1 MMPVHHRARSTPA
14 VKHLARTISACIAAA
29 VLIGVPALSRT
40 AQAGDVPTFAVDASW
55 PKPLPNNWI
64 IGQVGGITVD
74 SKDHVW
80 VIHRP
85 RSLTDDEKGAA
96 LTPPRSKCC
105 VSAPPVLEFDADG
118 NLLRSWGGPGE
129 GYEWV
134 GREHG
139 IEVDDKGIVW
149 LAGNAD
155 NDNAL
160 MKFTSDGKFVM
171 QIGKIA
177 PTKGSNDTTQLGKP
191 AEITFDKEANEL
203 YVADGYGNRR
213 VIVFDADDR
222 RLQAALGRLRQAAE
236 RRQAGGRTIPR
247 RRSSQQFGNPVHC
260 VKVANDGLVYVCDRI
275 NNRIQ
280 VFKKDGTF
288 VTEWFYEKNT
298 LGNGAVWDVAIWPDP
313 NQTYLLSA
321 DGENNEIRVLNR
333 ADGTVVGQLR
343 PQRPQCRP
351 VPLDARHG
359 RGFQGQRLYRRGRH
373 RKARPEVQADLGRAT
388 IGGLP
393 GMPSLYNVADEDA
406 ARRNIWSSDFDMS
419 WDWRAQRQNR

>member
-1 MMPVHHRARSTPA
+1 MPVHHRARSTPA
-14 VKHLARTISACIAAA
+14 VKHLARTISACVVAAA
-29 VLIGVPALSRT
+29 VLTGAPLASRT
-40 AQAGDVPTFAVDASW
+40 AQAGDIPTFAVDASW

-105 VSAPPVLEFDADG
+105 VSAPPVLEFDAAG

-139 IEVDDKGIVW
+139 IETDDKGNVW
-149 LAGNAD
+149 LTGNAD
-155 NDNAL
+155 NDNVA
-160 MKFTSDGKFVM
+160 MKFSGDGKFMM

-191 AEITFDKEANEL
+191 AEITFDKDANEL
-203 YVADGYGNRR
+203 YVADGYGNHR
-213 VIVFDADDR
+213 VIVFDATSGAYKRHWGAYGKPPNDDK
-222 RLQAALGRLRQAAE
+222 QAPYDPKAPVA
-236 RRQAGGRTIPR
+236 
-247 RRSSQQFGNPVHC
+247 QQFGNPVHC
-260 VKVANDGLVYVCDRI
+260 VKVTNDGLVYVCDRI

-288 VTEWFYEKNT
+288 VTEWFFEKNT

-313 NQTYLLSA
+313 KQTYLLSA
-321 DGENNEIRVLNR
+321 DGENNEIRVLKR
-333 ADGTVVGQLR
+333 ADGTVVGSFGGNGRNAGQFHWIHAMAVDSKGNVYTAEVDTGKRVQKFKLTSDALR
-343 PQRPQCRP
+343 
-351 VPLDARHG
+351 
-359 RGFQGQRLYRRGRH
+359 
-373 RKARPEVQADLGRAT
+373 
-388 IGGLP
+388 
-393 GMPSLYNVADEDA
+393 
-406 ARRNIWSSDFDMS
+406 
-419 WDWRAQRQNR
+419 